1 MSQTHTLFEVSWEVC
16 NKVGGIHTVVS
27 TKAKTLVARYGD
39 RYVCI
44 GPWLLGN
51 PEIERTF
58 EDETARFAEFAD
70 GCRAAGVAVR
80 VGRWKIPGAPRT
92 ILVAFSG
99 LFEKKDQVLARLWER
114 FKVDSIFGSWDY
126 VEPVLFGHAAGLVI
140 ERWTQTSFA
149 DNGSGGRAV
158 AQFHEW
164 MTGAGLLYLEEKCPE
179 VGSIFTTHATV
190 LGRALSSTGRS
201 PEQGLNGRTVDDL
214 AQELGVRAK
223 HSIEGVCAHTA
234 DVFTTVSEITAREAK
249 LFFGR
254 DADPLLPNGI
264 DLDVI
269 DELAGGFPRKV
280 AEPRMREFAHRF
292 LGQDVSDAIFVC
304 LSGRYEYHNK
314 GIDTLLDALAL
325 LNARKGRRIVTFL
338 MVPAAHSG
346 VCKSVLDRL
355 QRPLAEIDKQLG
367 VSTHNLIDRDNDP
380 IQRNTARLKLQ
391 NALGDRVKVVQIPVY
406 LNGSDGLLNMPY
418 EAVLRTMD
426 LSSFPSFY
434 EPWGYTPEESLAV
447 GVPTITTDYAG
458 FGRWARSVGLT
469 REDGVTVLERVG
481 KTDALAAEELAAEME
496 RWTSEPIDYP
506 RTYEICRA
514 TAQRTAWTDLIQHYD
529 RAIAMALE
537 RTATRVAQTGGAA
550 GRPRALVAVSPSEE
564 PKRPRLVPFQVSAT
578 LPKPLEGLARLA
590 RNFWWC
596 WDPEA
601 QEIFRE
607 LSPLSWETSGH
618 NPISFL
624 RIVFPEDLAAR
635 AADPRYL
642 EKLERI
648 LARLDAYLAKPAR
661 EHGDLTARHPVA
673 YFSAE
678 FGLHES
684 LPIYSGGLGILA
696 GDHLKSASDLE
707 LPLVGVGLFY
717 RLGYLR
723 QRLTVLGDQIAGTAD
738 NTPRNLAIEP
748 VLDERGARLEVTLE
762 LPTSILVLRAW
773 SVRVG
778 RITLYLLDSNVD
790 ANRPEDKAITDQ
802 LYGGDHETR
811 LRQEIVLGR
820 GGSRLLARLGIQP
833 SVWHINEGHA
843 AFLALERV
851 GQLIRE
857 HGLTFPEAR
866 ELVRATTVF
875 TTHTPVPAGH
885 DRFGEDLIRR
895 YFSDAPAWVGLPWD
909 QFLALGHSEE
919 DKSAFNVTFLAMNFA
934 SAVNGVSKLHGDVS
948 RALLHS
954 FWPQYLRAEVPVGSI
969 TNGVHLPTWT
979 HPEVARLFGAERR
992 PVTGADFAQ
1001 RAKSIEPAAIWEVRK
1016 PARRRLLAKV
1026 RESLEKTFLERSD
1039 SPRVLSRMLE
1049 GLDER
1054 ALLVGFARRF
1064 APYKRAT
1071 LLFSDRERL
1080 LALLNDP
1087 KRPLRLFF
1095 AGKAHPRDGEGQAML
1110 KRIVELSRSPDFLG
1124 KVFFLEDYDVDLA
1137 RSLVQGVDVWLNNP
1151 IRPLEASGTSGMK
1164 AAANGALNLSIPDG
1178 WWVEAFDGR
1187 NGWSI
1192 GDGRAYPSQDLQD
1205 ELDAATL
1212 YRLLDEEVLPLFFDR
1227 DAQGVP
1233 HAWMQKVRHAFET
1246 IPSVFNTDRM
1256 VSEYRDRAYIDLA
1269 RRFGELTAGRCENLR
1284 EVSRDHQR
1292 IRRGFPEI
1300 RFASVK
1306 LADLAGLAVG
1316 DAIEARVE
1324 LDLKELRPADVRV
1337 ELVLGHTRG
1346 DRDLRNSIVVP
1357 LALRN
1362 PAGGGAVFEGSHKIG
1377 RSGYFAYGI
1386 RVRARHASP
1395 LDAALSDL
1403 VRWA

>member
-1 MSQTHTLFEVSWEVC
+1 MSQPHTLFEVSWEVC

-27 TKAKTLVARYGD
+27 TKAKTLVERYGD

-51 PEIERTF
+51 PETERSF
-58 EDETARFAEFAD
+58 HDETERFADFAE

-99 LFEKKDQVLARLWER
+99 LFEKKDLVLARLWER
-114 FKVDSIFGSWDY
+114 FKVDSLFGSWDY

-140 ERWTQTSFA
+140 ERWCHEFFG
-149 DNGSGGRAV
+149 DKGSRAV

-164 MTGAGLLYLEEKCPE
+164 MTGAGLLYLEEKTPE

-201 PEQGLNGRTVDDL
+201 PEQGLDGRSPDEL
-214 AQELGVRAK
+214 AHELGVRAK
-223 HSIEGVCAHTA
+223 HSIEGVCARTA

-254 DADPLLPNGI
+254 DAEPLLPNGI

-269 DELAGGFPRKV
+269 DELAKDFPRNV
-280 AEPRMREFAHRF
+280 ASQRMREFAHRF
-292 LGQDVSDAIFVC
+292 LGQDVADAAFLC
-304 LSGRYEYHNK
+304 LSGRYEFHNK
-314 GIDTLLDALAL
+314 GIDTLLDALAIL
-325 LNARKGRRIVTFL
+325 DRRPGRRIVAFL
-338 MVPAAHSG
+338 MVPAANSG
-346 VCKSVLDRL
+346 VCKSVRDRL
-355 QRPLAEIDKQLG
+355 ERPLAEIKKPLG

-380 IQRNTARLKLQ
+380 IQRHTAKLGFT
-391 NALGDRVKVVQIPVY
+391 NALEKRVKVVQIPVY

-418 EAVLRTMD
+418 ESVLRAMD
-426 LSSFPSFY
+426 LSAFPSFY

-458 FGRWARSVGLT
+458 FGRWARSVGIGPK
-469 REDGVTVLERVG
+469 DGVSVLERVG
-481 KTDALAAEELAAEME
+481 KHDEQAAEELAEELE
-496 RWTSEPIDYP
+496 RLTRERGDPA
-506 RTYEICRA
+506 RTYETCRR
-514 TAQRTAWTDLIQHYD
+514 TAQRTAWSDLIRHYD
-529 RAIAMALE
+529 RAVEMALE
-537 RTATRVAQTGGAA
+537 LTLVRSARGVATP
-550 GRPRALVAVSPSEE
+550 GRPRALVAVAPSEQSR
-564 PKRPRLVPFQVSAT
+564 RPRLAPFHVSAT

-624 RIVFPEDLAAR
+624 RIVFPEDLTTR

-642 EKLERI
+642 EKLERV
-648 LARLDAYLAKPAR
+648 LARLDAYLAEPTR
-661 EHGDLTARHPVA
+661 EHGTLFAAHPIA

-678 FGLHES
+678 FGVHES

-696 GDHLKSASDLE
+696 GDHLKSASDLG

-717 RLGYLR
+717 RHGYLR
-723 QRLTVLGDQIAGTAD
+723 QRMTVHGEQLAHTAD
-738 NTPRNLAIEP
+738 NLPRNLAIEP
-748 VLDERGARLEVTLE
+748 VLDDRGTRVEVKLE
-762 LPTSILVLRAW
+762 LPTSVLTLQAW
-773 SVRVG
+773 RVAVG
-778 RITLYLLDSNVD
+778 RVTLYLLDSDVD
-790 ANRPEDKAITDQ
+790 SNRPEDRAITDQ

-820 GGSRLLARLGIQP
+820 GGARLLARLGIDP

-851 GQLIRE
+851 AELIRE

-885 DRFGEDLIRR
+885 DRFGEDVIRR
-895 YFSDAPAWVGLPWD
+895 YFSDAPGWCGLAWD
-909 QFLALGHSEE
+909 QFFALGTGEE
-919 DKSAFNVTFLAMNFA
+919 DKANFNVTYLAMNFA

-979 HPEVARLFGAERR
+979 HPDVARLFGAERR
-992 PVTGADFAQ
+992 PVRGEDFAQ
-1001 RAKSIEPAAIWEVRK
+1001 RAPSIAPAAIWDVRK

-1026 RESLEKTFLERSD
+1026 RTSLEKTFLERSD
-1039 SPRVLSRMLE
+1039 SPRVLTRMLE
-1049 GLDER
+1049 GLDEK
-1054 ALLVGFARRF
+1054 ALLIGFARRF

-1080 LALLNDP
+1080 QALLDDEA
-1087 KRPLRLFF
+1087 RPVRIFF
-1095 AGKAHPRDGEGQAML
+1095 AGKAHPRDGQGQEML
-1110 KRIVELSRSPDFLG
+1110 KRIFELSRSSEFVG
-1124 KVFFLEDYDVDLA
+1124 KIFFLEDYDVDLA

-1178 WWVEAFDGR
+1178 WWVEAYDGQ

-1192 GDGRAYPSQDLQD
+1192 GDGRGYPNQELQD

-1212 YRLLDEEVLPLFFDR
+1212 YRLLEEDVVPLYFER

-1233 HAWMQKVRHAFET
+1233 QHWLERVRHAFAT
-1246 IPSVFNTDRM
+1246 IPPVFNTDRM
-1256 VSEYRDRAYIDLA
+1256 VAEYRDRAYVELA
-1269 RRFGELTAGRCENLR
+1269 RRHAELTADRCAHLR

-1292 IRRGFPEI
+1292 IRRGFGEI
-1300 RFASVK
+1300 RFSSVK
-1306 LADLAGLAVG
+1306 LAELSELSVG

-1324 LDLKELRPADVRV
+1324 LDLKSLSPADVRV
-1337 ELVLGHTRG
+1337 ELVLGHARG
-1346 DRDLRNSIVVP
+1346 ERDLRNAIVVP
-1357 LALRN
+1357 LVARTH
-1362 PAGGGAVFEGSHKIG
+1362 GGAGIVFEGSHKIA
-1377 RSGYFAYGI
+1377 RSGSFAYGI
-1386 RVRARHASP
+1386 RVRARFASP
-1395 LDAALSDL
+1395 IDAALADL
-1403 VRWA
+1403 VLWS